1 MNIIK
6 KLIKKLIE
14 RRTGEPEN
22 LIVSIDP
29 SKVFKPERYY
39 ESIMTSFNE
48 TGCFTVHSADCMLA
62 VLNEG
67 KNLHAVSEHFNLDPL
82 KAIRYGWYDL
92 SQIKAFYDE
101 VGWYVIRFCAP
112 FDLHD

>member
-1 MNIIK
+1 MNIFK
-6 KLIKKLIE
+6 KLIKKFIE
-14 RRTGEPEN
+14 HRTGEPEN

-39 ESIMTSFNE
+39 ELIMRSFNE
-48 TGCFTVHSADCMLA
+48 TGYFTVHSADCMLT

-82 KAIRYGWYDL
+82 KAIRYGWYDI

-112 FDLHD
+112 FDLRN